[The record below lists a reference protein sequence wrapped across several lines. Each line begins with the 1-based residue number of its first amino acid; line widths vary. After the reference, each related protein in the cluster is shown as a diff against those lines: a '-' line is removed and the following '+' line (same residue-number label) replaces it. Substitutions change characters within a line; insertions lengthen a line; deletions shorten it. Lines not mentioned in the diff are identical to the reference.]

1 MSPKHSVHLWPGLES
16 TSGASDNGMMSGICA
31 DLNTKFTY
39 SGQKPFPFGEPL
51 VVNAAAFEVLAR
63 FCAAYHR
70 MVLAIVEAY
79 PDSTELQDFLS
90 MPSHTARLLRSYGYR
105 GEKARIQICRLDLYP
120 TQDGGFKVL
129 ETNANCPGGLIFAGF
144 AAAAFRPALAEIE
157 CALMPYES
165 RTWMADWYI
174 RTTAALRGQAPEA
187 FVIFCTEGGHR
198 LELDEHARAFRA
210 LGTAV
215 VESDPRRL
223 RIDGDGEARLDGNVF
238 QFGYHKVSFVDLD
251 AMGSEAEAYLMAVAQ
266 KRLHIQNG
274 IASRFIGDNKL
285 CLAVMRD
292 PTFAHLF
299 HPDDLA
305 AVIPHLAWAANA
317 RRLTPGEVA
326 AVEKDPV
333 GFVLKR
339 PLDTRGRGVV
349 IGADCSLDEWRRSVK
364 LAIDEGWLVMEAVEP
379 TRLRAPT
386 GELERHDL
394 AIALVDGQVEGGY
407 ARSSTERKVNV
418 ARNGRVHPLMFA
430 S

>member
-1 MSPKHSVHLWPGLES
+1 MISAV
-16 TSGASDNGMMSGICA
+16 CA
-31 DLNTKFTY
+31 DLNARFTY

-51 VVNAAAFEVLAR
+51 VVNSAAFKALGH

-70 MVLAIVEAY
+70 MVLAIVRAY
-79 PDSTELQDFLS
+79 PDSTALQDTLS
-90 MPSHTARLLRSYGYR
+90 MPSQTLQLLRKYGYR
-105 GEKARIQICRLDLYP
+105 GEEARIQICRLDLYP

-129 ETNANCPGGLIFAGF
+129 ETNANCPGGLIFAGY
-144 AAAAFRPALAEIE
+144 AAAAFRSALAEIE
-157 CALMPYES
+157 CAVMPYES

-174 RTTAALRGQAPEA
+174 RTTAALRGQAPKA
-187 FVIFCTEGGHR
+187 FVILRTEGGHR
-198 LELDEHARAFRA
+198 LELDEHAQAFRA
-210 LGTAV
+210 LGSSV
-215 VESDPRRL
+215 VEGDPRRL
-223 RIDGDGEARLDGNVF
+223 SIDGEGVARLDGNAY

-251 AMGSEAEAYLMAVAQ
+251 SMGSEAEAYLMAVAQ
-266 KRLHIQNG
+266 QRLHVQNG

-292 PTFAHLF
+292 SAFAHLF

-305 AVIPHLAWAANA
+305 VVMPHLAWAANA

-326 AVEKDPV
+326 AVEKDPG
-333 GFVLKR
+333 GFVLKK

-349 IGADCSLDEWRRSVK
+349 VGADCSFDDWRRSVK
-364 LAIDEGWLVMEAVEP
+364 VAMDDGWLVMEAVEP
-379 TRLRAPT
+379 TRLLAPT

-394 AIALVDGQVEGGY
+394 AIALVDGKVEGGY

-418 ARNGRVHPLMFA
+418 ARNGRLHPLMFA